1 MISINPDIF
10 GTIAAICTTVSFL
23 PQAWQVYKTKNT
35 ASISLA
41 MYLIFN
47 AGILLW
53 FIYGILL
60 NSQPIIYSNI
70 ITFVFAFYILMVK
83 ISNLKKE

>member
-1 MISINPDIF
+1 MSFDLI
-10 GTIAAICTTVSFL
+10 GTLAAICTTVSFL

-35 ASISLA
+35 DAISLA

-47 AGILLW
+47 IGIVLW
-53 FIYGILL
+53 LCYGILIH
-60 NSQPIIYSNI
+60 STPIIYSNV

-83 ISNLKKE
+83 ISNLPKK